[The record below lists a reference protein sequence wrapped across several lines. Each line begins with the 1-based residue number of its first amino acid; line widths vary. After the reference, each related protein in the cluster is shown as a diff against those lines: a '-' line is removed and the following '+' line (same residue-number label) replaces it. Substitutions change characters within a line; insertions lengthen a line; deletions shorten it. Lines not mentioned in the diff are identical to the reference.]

1 MFSYEKLEAVWLKIK
16 SVKNGRLLAYVGKD
30 DFGDILT
37 PNHLM
42 CDQNIRTKSNAV
54 VLKSIVQNFSKLYK
68 YMPKLMNDQ

>member
-42 CDQNIRTKSNAV
+42 YDQNIRTKSCA
-54 VLKSIVQNFSKLYK
+54 KF
-68 YMPKLMNDQ
+68 